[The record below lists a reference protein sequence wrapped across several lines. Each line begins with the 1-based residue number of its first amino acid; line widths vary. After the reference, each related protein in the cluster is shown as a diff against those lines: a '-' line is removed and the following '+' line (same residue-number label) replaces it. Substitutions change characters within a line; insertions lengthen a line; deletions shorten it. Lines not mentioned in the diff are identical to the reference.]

1 MQIIVVGCG
10 KMGMEL
16 ANRLVAEGHDVTV
29 IDRSEAVLEHCLDTL
44 DVMTVKGSGV
54 SFDALT
60 EADVKHADIVIASTM
75 SDETNMLTCLTAKRL
90 GAKYAIARIRDPEYL
105 GSLSSLSKELSIDYV
120 VNPERATAREISRI
134 LRLPF
139 AVSIET
145 FARGLVEMVEFRA
158 DGTEPFCGVT
168 LDHYAR
174 TTKLPRVLFCAVER
188 GHQPYIPKGD
198 FTIQAGDAVFVAA
211 EPATIT
217 EFFKG
222 LGKNTRGAHN
232 AMIVGGS
239 RIAYYLAELLHDTG
253 VKTTIVE
260 HHSEKARWLSEAL
273 PAANII
279 HGDGTDQQLLLS
291 EGLRTTDA
299 FIALTDRDEENLMTG
314 LYATQYAN
322 CKVIVKSTRVNYT
335 EMLKNMGMDGII
347 SPLQVACNIILR
359 TVRALANGYGTAVER
374 MYRIMSDKAEA
385 LEFIARAG
393 APYIGIPLRSL
404 NIRSSAL
411 VAVIVRGSHVLV
423 PFGDDTI
430 EADDRV
436 VIITCETGIVDLNDV
451 MGQKTHE

>member
-239 RIAYYLAELLHDTG
+239 RIAYYLAGLLHDTG

-314 LYATQYAN
+314 LFAVRQGVP
-322 CKVIVKSTRVNYT
+322 KVIVKNNRVAYADLINSLGLDSVVSPRSITCANILRYVRGRVNSEGTKVERLYR
-335 EMLKNMGMDGII
+335 LMDG
-347 SPLQVACNIILR
+347 
-359 TVRALANGYGTAVER
+359 
-374 MYRIMSDKAEA
+374 KAEA

-393 APYIGIPLRSL
+393 DPYIGIPLKDLRT
-404 NIRSSAL
+404 RPGVL
-411 VAVIVRGSHVLV
+411 VAVIVRKGQVIV
-423 PFGDDTI
+423 PFGNDHI
-430 EADDRV
+430 EAGNSV
-436 VIITCETGIVDLNDV
+436 VILSRDSGIKDLNEV
-451 MGQKTHE
+451 IRR

>member
-16 ANRLVAEGHDVTV
+16 ANRLVTEGHDVTV
-29 IDRSEAVLEHCLDTL
+29 IDRSESVLEHCLDTL

-54 SFDALT
+54 SFDTLT
-60 EADVKHADIVIASTM
+60 EADVKHADIIIASTM

-105 GSLSSLSKELSIDYV
+105 GSLPFLSKELSIDYV

-158 DGTEPFCGVT
+158 DGTEPFSGVT

-217 EFFKG
+217 AFFKG
-222 LGKNTRGAHN
+222 LGKRTRGVHN

-239 RIAYYLAELLHDTG
+239 QIG
-253 VKTTIVE
+253 
-260 HHSEKARWLSEAL
+260 
-273 PAANII
+273 
-279 HGDGTDQQLLLS
+279 
-291 EGLRTTDA
+291 
-299 FIALTDRDEENLMTG
+299 
-314 LYATQYAN
+314 
-322 CKVIVKSTRVNYT
+322 
-335 EMLKNMGMDGII
+335 
-347 SPLQVACNIILR
+347 
-359 TVRALANGYGTAVER
+359 RA
-374 MYRIMSDKAEA
+374 
-385 LEFIARAG
+385 
-393 APYIGIPLRSL
+393 
-404 NIRSSAL
+404 
-411 VAVIVRGSHVLV
+411 HV
-423 PFGDDTI
+423 
-430 EADDRV
+430 
-436 VIITCETGIVDLNDV
+436 
-451 MGQKTHE
+451 

>member
-16 ANRLVAEGHDVTV
+16 ANRLVTEGHDVTV

-239 RIAYYLAELLHDTG
+239 RIAYYLAGLLHDCAKCLPLSQMVKAAKDEKLDPVMKESKALMHAVAGMHLAQDVYDVHDPEVLGAIRWHTTG
-253 VKTTIVE
+253 HANMTRLEKIVYLADMIE
-260 HHSEKARWLSEAL
+260 PNRKPYPGLKALRKLCMTDLDEAMHM
-273 PAANII
+273 A
-279 HGDGTDQQLLLS
+279 
-291 EGLRTTDA
+291 LRMSLDHV
-299 FIALTDRDEENLMTG
+299 REQG
-314 LYATQYAN
+314 
-322 CKVIVKSTRVNYT
+322 K
-335 EMLKNMGMDGII
+335 
-347 SPLQVACNIILR
+347 PLHPDTMA
-359 TVRALANGYGTAVER
+359 ALAEYEP
-374 MYRIMSDKAEA
+374 E
-385 LEFIARAG
+385 
-393 APYIGIPLRSL
+393 
-404 NIRSSAL
+404 L
-411 VAVIVRGSHVLV
+411 V
-423 PFGDDTI
+423 
-430 EADDRV
+430 
-436 VIITCETGIVDLNDV
+436 
-451 MGQKTHE
+451 

>member
-239 RIAYYLAELLHDTG
+239 RIAYYLAGLLHDTG

-314 LYATQYAN
+314 LFAVKEGVP
-322 CKVIVKSTRVNYT
+322 KVIVKNNRVAYA
-335 EMLKNMGMDGII
+335 DII
-347 SPLQVACNIILR
+347 SAMGLDSIVSPKAITCANILR
-359 TVRALANGYGTAVER
+359 YVRGRNNAYGTKLER
-374 MYRIMSDKAEA
+374 LYRLVNGKAEA
-385 LEFIARAG
+385 LEFIPKG
-393 APYIGIPLRSL
+393 TDPYIGIPLRKL
-404 NIRSSAL
+404 NIRPGTL
-411 VAVIVRGSHVLV
+411 VAVIVRQGKVIV
-423 PFGDDTI
+423 PFGNDHI
-430 EADDRV
+430 EAGDRV
-436 VIITCETGIVDLNDV
+436 VIIACESGISDLNEV
-451 MGQKTHE
+451 IRK